1 MEFIFLLSKVN
12 RSFFGIKLKPHKFGQ
27 IRCADTRRSART
39 NRLRNFVGM
48 SCSLYIQWR
57 RHAEAMLYQLLQI
70 RRVSWNQS
78 IKTLVTPQQDPNQR
92 RPNKLHLN
100 RSAGQILHTVR
111 FCFSSTIFVYVFSFQ
126 NCFHGLIL
134 PVNRLQQHLVSNAGD
149 KSTNQHLQHI
159 LYLCD
164 LVRFCHCGLLGVF
177 QFVSLQKE
185 HGTNS
190 TPTPWQIPCYKC
202 QFWETHRACYVA
214 CIFSVDGPICS
225 NRSLGH
231 NLHLGD
237 DGTRWNQQIAAPV
250 LVQNGTLCAPS
261 VLYCW
266 THYNSLALHVSDDAI
281 FYHINVYA
289 SLQHLCSKMCAE

>member
-1 MEFIFLLSKVN
+1 MLFSACTNKIQDVRACNAVYIFVVKGK
-12 RSFFGIKLKPHKFGQ
+12 SFFFLASSWKPHQFGQ

-48 SCSLYIQWR
+48 SCSSYIQWR
-57 RHAEAMLYQLLQI
+57 RHAEAMLYQLLQV

-78 IKTLVTPQQDPNQR
+78 TKTLVTPQQDPNQR

-149 KSTNQHLQHI
+149 KSTNQNLQHI

-164 LVRFCHCGLLGVF
+164 LVRFCHCVLLGVF
-177 QFVSLQKE
+177 QFVSPLQNMGQIRRRLLGKYLA
-185 HGTNS
+185 TNVS
-190 TPTPWQIPCYKC
+190 FGK
-202 QFWETHRACYVA
+202 
-214 CIFSVDGPICS
+214 PI
-225 NRSLGH
+225 
-231 NLHLGD
+231 
-237 DGTRWNQQIAAPV
+237 V
-250 LVQNGTLCAPS
+250 L
-261 VLYCW
+261 
-266 THYNSLALHVSDDAI
+266 
-281 FYHINVYA
+281 A
-289 SLQHLCSKMCAE
+289 SC